1 MSVGGPKSR
10 TTINSGSGYRN
21 AEYVSGPNEGV
32 VVDLSEF
39 AEDLVNYQD
48 ISHRLSDEQER
59 RIVDYVKS
67 MVDMSYFKIR
77 KRTSSSLFWR
87 NTSRN
92 K

>member
-10 TTINSGSGYRN
+10 TTIKSGSGYRN

-59 RIVDYVKS
+59 RIVDL
-67 MVDMSYFKIR
+67 
-77 KRTSSSLFWR
+77 SLIHI
-87 NTSRN
+87 
-92 K
+92 